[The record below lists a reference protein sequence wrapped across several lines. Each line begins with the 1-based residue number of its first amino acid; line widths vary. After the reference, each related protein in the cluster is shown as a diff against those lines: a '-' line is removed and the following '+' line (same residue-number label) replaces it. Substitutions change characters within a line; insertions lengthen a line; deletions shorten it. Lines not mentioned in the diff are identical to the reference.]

1 MLGRSSGILLP
12 VFSLPGD
19 YGIGTLGKSARQ
31 FVDFLAAAGQKVW
44 QILPLVPS
52 GCGNSPYM
60 SPSAFA
66 GNPLLLDPEALA
78 ALGLLTPQE
87 LETARF
93 ADPDRVDYGWLA
105 QNRYPLLRKAW
116 SRDKDTAARADFLAR
131 QAAWLPDHAL
141 FCALSRH
148 FGCPLDRWP
157 DNAARLREPAALAKY
172 RVQLADEIDFEVFL
186 QYHFFR
192 QGGALRRH
200 AEARGVAIM
209 GDIPIYVSA
218 DSAQVWADPS
228 LFQLDEN
235 LTPTHVAGV
244 PPDAFSHRG
253 QHWGNPLYDW
263 NNRREALFDW
273 WAGRLKNAALLYD
286 MVRID
291 HFRGF
296 HTYWAIPADA
306 KSTMDGHWER
316 GPGQPLVDFIAAQV
330 PELALVA
337 EDLGDLDA
345 DAYAFIHHSGLPGMR
360 VLVYAFDPAG
370 DSPYL
375 PHNCPVDSVVYT
387 GTHDTPTFVQ
397 WLFSEASPEERAYA
411 FDYLRLR
418 LEEGFGWGAVCGA
431 WMSPSR
437 LAIAPLQDIL
447 GLGADA
453 RVNFPG
459 TMGAANWSWRVR
471 ADALNAEVADR
482 LKKLTHIY
490 RRN

>member
-1 MLGRSSGILLP
+1 MKGRSSGILLP

-19 YGIGTLGKSARQ
+19 YGIGTLGKSALQ
-31 FVDFLAAAGQKVW
+31 FVDFLAGAGQKVW

-52 GCGNSPYM
+52 GSGNSPYM

-66 GNPLLLDPEALA
+66 GNPLLLDLEALA
-78 ALGLLTPQE
+78 ALGLLTPEE
-87 LETARF
+87 LATARF
-93 ADPDRVDYGWLA
+93 SNPDRVDYDWLRK
-105 QNRYPLLRKAW
+105 NRYPLLKKAW
-116 SRDKDTAARADFLAR
+116 SRDSDTGARDAFLAQ
-131 QAAWLPDHAL
+131 QAAWLSDHAL

-148 FGCPLDRWP
+148 FGCPLDGWP
-157 DNAARLREPAALAKY
+157 DKAARLREPAALVQY
-172 RVQLADEIDFEVFL
+172 RAQLAEEIDFEVFL

-192 QGGALRRH
+192 QWGELRRY
-200 AEARGVAIM
+200 AKARGVAIM

-218 DSAQVWADPS
+218 DSAQVWADPT

-235 LTPTHVAGV
+235 LTPTRVAGV
-244 PPDAFSHRG
+244 PPDAFSHQG

-263 NNRREALFDW
+263 DHQSNALFQW

-296 HTYWAIPADA
+296 HTYWSIPADA
-306 KSTMDGHWER
+306 QSAMDGHWEK
-316 GPGQPLVDFIAAQV
+316 GPGQPLVDFLLAQV
-330 PELALVA
+330 PELALIA

-345 DAYAFIHHSGLPGMR
+345 EAYDFILNSGLPGMR
-360 VLVYAFDPAG
+360 VLVYAFDQT
-370 DSPYL
+370 DNPYL

-397 WLFSEASPEERAYA
+397 WLFSEASPEARAYA

-418 LEEGFGWGAVCGA
+418 LEEGFGWGGVYGA
-431 WMSPSR
+431 WSAPSR
-437 LAIAPLQDIL
+437 LAIAPLQDVL

-471 ADALNAEVADR
+471 ADALNPEVTQR
-482 LKKLTHIY
+482 LRKITQVY
-490 RRN
+490 RRG